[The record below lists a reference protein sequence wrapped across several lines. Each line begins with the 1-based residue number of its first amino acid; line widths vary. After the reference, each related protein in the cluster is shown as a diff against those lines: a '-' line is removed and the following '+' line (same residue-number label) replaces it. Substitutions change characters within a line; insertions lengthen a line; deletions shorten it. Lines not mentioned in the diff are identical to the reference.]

1 MSIIPPELRPRLRIP
16 LTVTAVLLSLL
27 AVNGILGTF
36 FTHSSFV
43 WIPEGLIAATMIA
56 TVILFAM
63 EVVHEPPIIRL
74 FSGLGFFWVAI
85 LFGLTILDYLT
96 R

>member
-43 WIPEGLIAATMIA
+43 WIPEGLIAAIWSGTAKVKTAA
-56 TVILFAM
+56 TAEHPRWRAVFLA
-63 EVVHEPPIIRL
+63 
-74 FSGLGFFWVAI
+74 
-85 LFGLTILDYLT
+85 
-96 R
+96 

>member
-1 MSIIPPELRPRLRIP
+1 MTGLPPELRARLRTP
-16 LTVTAVLLSLL
+16 VRVTVALLVMLFI
-27 AVNGILGTF
+27 NGMLGTF
-36 FTHSSFV
+36 FTHGYA
-43 WIPEGLIAATMIA
+43 WIPEGLIAAAMIA

-63 EVVHEPPIIRL
+63 EAVHEPPIIRL
-74 FSGLGFFWVAI
+74 FSCLGFCWVAI